1 MNEDVNQPEQAS
13 PAGADAPN
21 EFAVYGYEEPP
32 VPYLPLPSASPQQLA
47 EQRSP
52 ALVADSRTP
61 SLASFPKAEEPAPL
75 APSNLVTVHRAVM
88 LALVIAIGSCCIA
101 LAIDGYWMRLGITT
115 HGTIVNATSLYCSAG
130 KNSSR
135 HAA

>member
-61 SLASFPKAEEPAPL
+61 SLASFPKAEEPASPT
-75 APSNLVTVHRAVM
+75 AF
-88 LALVIAIGSCCIA
+88 
-101 LAIDGYWMRLGITT
+101 
-115 HGTIVNATSLYCSAG
+115 G
-130 KNSSR
+130 KKSVFFS
-135 HAA
+135 

>member
-61 SLASFPKAEEPAPL
+61 SLASFPKAEEPAPPT
-75 APSNLVTVHRAVM
+75 AF
-88 LALVIAIGSCCIA
+88 
-101 LAIDGYWMRLGITT
+101 
-115 HGTIVNATSLYCSAG
+115 G
-130 KNSSR
+130 KKSVFFS
-135 HAA
+135 